1 MKLST
6 TSKSEALGNCNFP
19 QIYSL
24 GWFEATSTP
33 TSLNTLSTFMIHE
46 ICRPQKKR
54 MEKQKRIPESMIGGS
69 NKFIL
74 VYLILSHNYTHD
86 SSLLHQQLYMSFT
99 PTGDHSTPTL
109 GCYIHKRAGHG
120 KEPWQLPWV
129 WIIHW
134 MLMSKR
140 LQSPRFLPDSPA
152 RCQGTL
158 AIGWEAL
165 ACSSQGGFSSL
176 DVPFQYSLALLK
188 HVLRSLYIFDDYYI
202 IIYILYTSVI
212 ARYVHNYISLYA

>member
-99 PTGDHSTPTL
+99 LPVIIQPLLWVATSINVLDMERNHGNFRECELSIECWWVNGYNHHVFCPTAQRDA
-109 GCYIHKRAGHG
+109 K
-120 KEPWQLPWV
+120 
-129 WIIHW
+129 
-134 MLMSKR
+134 
-140 LQSPRFLPDSPA
+140 
-152 RCQGTL
+152 
-158 AIGWEAL
+158 
-165 ACSSQGGFSSL
+165 
-176 DVPFQYSLALLK
+176 VP
-188 HVLRSLYIFDDYYI
+188 
-202 IIYILYTSVI
+202 
-212 ARYVHNYISLYA
+212 

>member
-6 TSKSEALGNCNFP
+6 TSKNEALGNWNFP

-46 ICRPQKKR
+46 IRRPQKKG

-99 PTGDHSTPTL
+99 PTSDHSTPTL

-120 KEPWQLPWV
+120 KETWQLPWV

-134 MLMSKR
+134 MLMSTLWWTNILPWKITIFHGKIH
-140 LQSPRFLPDSPA
+140 LISMAIFHCYVGSPE
-152 RCQGTL
+152 G
-158 AIGWEAL
+158 I
-165 ACSSQGGFSSL
+165 SS
-176 DVPFQYSLALLK
+176 
-188 HVLRSLYIFDDYYI
+188 YIPLNPI
-202 IIYILYTSVI
+202 KS
-212 ARYVHNYISLYA
+212 H